1 MGKINMQKVLIG
13 GAIAGV
19 VLNVIDFVLFG
30 MVLKDQMAAAMTAIN
45 RPAMTNAQ
53 IPWFVFLD
61 FVAGVFLVWLYAAI
75 RPRFGAGDP
84 AAVWRGSGD
93 SGKGRHRG
101 MVRGRTTRDTVH
113 VAHALDATEP
123 HDYHDVGSVGRMAAR
138 HRHRRQVLYGRGR
151 DGCRDGRG
159 DGRTDVEF
167 DRRKNKPP
175 GGVLPS
181 GGFVLR
187 GV

>member
-1 MGKINMQKVLIG
+1 MLSSLLRGCSMGKINMQKVLIG

-75 RPRFGAGDP
+75 RPRFGAGP
-84 AAVWRGSGD
+84 GTAAKAGIAGWFVGGLLVTLVMGLMLLVPQILTMITSFVALVG
-93 SGKGRHRG
+93 GRL
-101 MVRGRTTRDTVH
+101 
-113 VAHALDATEP
+113 A
-123 HDYHDVGSVGRMAAR
+123 SVIRA
-138 HRHRRQVLYGRGR
+138 QL
-151 DGCRDGRG
+151 
-159 DGRTDVEF
+159 
-167 DRRKNKPP
+167 
-175 GGVLPS
+175 
-181 GGFVLR
+181 
-187 GV
+187 